1 MLKYCM
7 KVDCRTQGGRHHARR
22 INLENKPY
30 PSSFQFLKLPR
41 NVLAPPQREKFMK
54 ATLWL
59 NKSYSNTF
67 NVVESLRQTA
77 PHESLRVICT
87 HTQKGFLAGAVADH
101 AELEPSILRS
111 ADYLPF
117 ALNFCLKNQ
126 VDLFLPGKHTNGMAR
141 HQARFEQQG
150 TRLMVAASSTTLD
163 LMESKEKQYQA
174 CPPDFPL
181 PQWRCCR
188 TLEEF
193 DMAHAELAA
202 TGATVCI
209 KPTVS
214 VYGLGF
220 KILVGSGGRQGR
232 LFSGDSTRIGLDDC
246 RRALGE
252 KSTFR
257 GLMVMELLPGP
268 ERSVDC
274 LGHEGRLVRGVVRRK
289 GSGGEP
295 GQWIEDHPSVLA
307 ACARLTEHF
316 KLTGLYNIQF
326 KEDSS
331 GNPLLLEINPR
342 MSGGLAMACM
352 AGINFPL
359 WAARLAMGS
368 ASPKDVPQPRTGFRV
383 CMANRAVML

>member
-1 MLKYCM
+1 MQ
-7 KVDCRTQGGRHHARR
+7 DCAAAH
-22 INLENKPY
+22 
-30 PSSFQFLKLPR
+30 
-41 NVLAPPQREKFMK
+41 RETFMK

-67 NVVESLRQTA
+67 NVVESLRQTQ

-87 HTQKGFLAGAVADH
+87 HTQKGFIAGAVADH
-101 AELEPSILRS
+101 SELEPSILRS

-117 ALNFCLKNQ
+117 ALDFCLKNQ

-141 HQARFEQQG
+141 HRARFEQQG
-150 TRLMVAASSTTLD
+150 TRLMVAASSATLD

-181 PQWRCCR
+181 PKWRCCR

-193 DMAHAELAA
+193 DLAHAELAA

-220 KILVGSGGRQGR
+220 KILVGAGGRQHR
-232 LFSGDSTRIGLDDC
+232 LFSGDSTHIGLDDC

-252 KSTFR
+252 KPTFR

-274 LGHEGRLVRGVVRRK
+274 LGHEGRLVWGVVRRK
-289 GSGGEP
+289 SNGAEP
-295 GQWIEDHPSVLA
+295 GQWIEDHPAILEW
-307 ACARLTEHF
+307 CARLTEHF

-326 KEDSS
+326 KEDSL

-352 AGINFPL
+352 AGVNFPL

-368 ASPKDVPQPRTGFRV
+368 ATPKDVPQPRTGFRV

>member
-1 MLKYCM
+1 
-7 KVDCRTQGGRHHARR
+7 
-22 INLENKPY
+22 
-30 PSSFQFLKLPR
+30 
-41 NVLAPPQREKFMK
+41 MK

-67 NVVESLRQTA
+67 NVVESLRQTE

-87 HTQKGFLAGAVADH
+87 HTQRGFLAGAVADH
-101 AELEPSILRS
+101 AEQEPSILRS

-117 ALNFCLKNQ
+117 ALDFCLKNK
-126 VDLFLPGKHTNGMAR
+126 VDLFLPGKHMNGMAR
-141 HQARFEQQG
+141 HQAEFHRQG
-150 TRLMVAASSTTLD
+150 TRLMVAAPSSTLD
-163 LMESKEKQYQA
+163 MLESKEKQYQG

-181 PQWRCCR
+181 PRWRCCR

-193 DMAHAELAA
+193 DLAHAELVSE
-202 TGATVCI
+202 GATVCI

-220 KILVGSGGRQGR
+220 KILVGSGGRQHR
-232 LFSGDSTRIGLDDC
+232 LFSGDTTSLGLDDC

-252 KSTFR
+252 KPVFR

-274 LGHEGRLVRGVVRRK
+274 LGHDGHLVCGVVRK
-289 GSGGEP
+289 KNSGGEP
-295 GQWIEDHPSVLA
+295 GQWIEDHPAVLES
-307 ACARLTEHF
+307 CSRLTEHF

-326 KEDSS
+326 KEDAA
-331 GNPLLLEINPR
+331 GTPQLLEINPR
-342 MSGGLAMACM
+342 MSGGLAMSCM

-359 WAARLAMGS
+359 WATRLAMGTAGPS
-368 ASPKDVPQPRTGFRV
+368 DVPRPHTGFRV
-383 CMANRAVML
+383 GMANRAVML